1 MLNRRTF
8 FGTTAAVAIAAT
20 PFAVQAAAQP
30 DAELVALGPAY
41 ERAKFELDEAGRVAD
56 LARQGDAAD
65 AADAAD
71 EQWER
76 AYSRFNEIED
86 KIVALPCHSLEGLKV
101 KAMVAKYRLD
111 PVSSPDCDWKD
122 ICALSVVDFILSGG
136 LG

>member
-20 PFAVQAAAQP
+20 PLAVQAAVQP
-30 DAELVALGPAY
+30 DAELVALGAAY
-41 ERAKFELDEAGRVAD
+41 ERAKFELDEAARVAD

-65 AADAAD
+65 AAD
-71 EQWER
+71 EQWEK

-86 KIVALPCHSLEGLKV
+86 KIVALPCHSLDGLKV

>member
-8 FGTTAAVAIAAT
+8 FGTTAAVAIVAT
-20 PFAVQAAAQP
+20 PLAVQAAVQP
-30 DAELVALGPAY
+30 DAELVALGSAY
-41 ERAKFELDEAGRVAD
+41 ERAKFELDEAARVAD

-65 AADAAD
+65 AAD
-71 EQWER
+71 EQWEK

-86 KIVALPCHSLEGLKV
+86 KIVALPCRSLEGLKV